1 MYSST
6 ICFQRL
12 LQAEKGKFLSRI
24 SLLYSFIHQLIKR
37 LFCVH
42 HLSDL
47 QSQPRKKLW
56 TFLILARSGSS
67 SGPQPPPPST
77 SETSGVDD
85 ASNEPNKRNRPL
97 YSHAPPPPS
106 FPRELC
112 VRCENTSEAL
122 AWSGA
127 AVAAAADSRLRVPGS
142 AAAALDLG
150 HHFPLFLQRVELR

>member
-1 MYSST
+1 M
-6 ICFQRL
+6 IQDWRN
-12 LQAEKGKFLSRI
+12 LSRI
-24 SLLYSFIHQLIKR
+24 SLSYSFIRQLIKR
-37 LFCVH
+37 LFCLH
-42 HLSDL
+42 QLSDL

-67 SGPQPPPPST
+67 SGPQPPPPSA

-97 YSHAPPPPS
+97 YSHAPPS

-127 AVAAAADSRLRVPGS
+127 AVSDSRLRVPGA

-150 HHFPLFLQRVELR
+150 HHFPLFLQRVELRLKRKGENE